1 MLNNQLIKNIKISFE
16 EDETNIKFNDYYFN
30 GIPIPNS
37 IQFKDIRGISFTI
50 IWNIDNI
57 NLINIDK
64 NKIKYKIEI
73 KEKTDNKLE
82 EFKEIYKGENNNFRI
97 DKLKRNTSYEI
108 RRLE

>member
-1 MLNNQLIKNIKISFE
+1 MIYNKTLAYISNINRNKKEINKLNNQLIKNIKISFE

-64 NKIKYKIEI
+64 NKII
-73 KEKTDNKLE
+73 
-82 EFKEIYKGENNNFRI
+82 
-97 DKLKRNTSYEI
+97 
-108 RRLE
+108 